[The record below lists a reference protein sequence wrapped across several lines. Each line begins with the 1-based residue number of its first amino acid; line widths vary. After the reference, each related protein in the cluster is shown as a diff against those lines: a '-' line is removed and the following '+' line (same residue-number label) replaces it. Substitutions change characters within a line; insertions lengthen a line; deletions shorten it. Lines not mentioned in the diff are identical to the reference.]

1 MPTIRLFAKKLGFVR
16 ISAIGTNERYGA
28 FGLLA
33 QAEAELLFC
42 DWRHSGALTATGI
55 IVGKCRNECFP
66 VMPASS
72 AREGAARL
80 GVSVVIAHQNV
91 GLVFFHPRAFLCFIN
106 PALLAMDSPA
116 TMFTAVQPT
125 SLKPDDFWDRV
136 PGALLSDIMIRVQAS
151 KGGLTTLIGV
161 IHQFNQRPILPKPLA
176 ELRFWD
182 FSAVSILANR
192 ALRAS
197 TLGSS
202 D

>member
-1 MPTIRLFAKKLGFVR
+1 
-16 ISAIGTNERYGA
+16 
-28 FGLLA
+28 
-33 QAEAELLFC
+33 
-42 DWRHSGALTATGI
+42 
-55 IVGKCRNECFP
+55 
-66 VMPASS
+66 
-72 AREGAARL
+72 
-80 GVSVVIAHQNV
+80 
-91 GLVFFHPRAFLCFIN
+91 
-106 PALLAMDSPA
+106 MDSPA

-151 KGGLTTLIGV
+151 EGGLTTLIGL
-161 IHQFNQRPILPKPLA
+161 IHQFNQRPILPKPPA

-197 TLGSS
+197 TFGSS